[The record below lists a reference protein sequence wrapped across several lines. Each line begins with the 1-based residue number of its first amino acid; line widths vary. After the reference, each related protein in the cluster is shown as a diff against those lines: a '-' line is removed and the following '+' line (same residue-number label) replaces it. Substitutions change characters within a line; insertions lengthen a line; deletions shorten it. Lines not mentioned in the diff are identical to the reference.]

1 MRRNDFDVTDT
12 IRTTDADAV
21 RAELLRLFRDLY
33 QDASQQSVSNVF
45 EDVVRMYA
53 GEHPD
58 WQPCDTE
65 YHDIQHVFDV
75 TLAMARL
82 MDGYERGRV
91 NGAPHLDAEHFSV
104 GLATALLHDHGYLR
118 RRNDRRHRYGSE
130 YTKNHVSRGSDF
142 LRHYLREGALVQHA
156 GAAAQIVHFTG
167 YERPAHTIHLAD
179 PMMRRLGYILG
190 TADII
195 AQMADRCYLE
205 KCRDRLY
212 PEFVLGGIAKKRQP
226 DGTELVLFSSGNDLV
241 QKTPGFYAGA
251 RKRLDEQLD
260 GVYRY
265 AERHFGGQN
274 LYVEDMQK
282 NIEYAQSLANDEL
295 DAHLR
300 RDPPHTLRADV
311 EPYPPLLIVRAPGA
325 KSGEREPT

>member
-21 RAELLRLFRDLY
+21 RTELLRLFRDLY
-33 QDASQQSVSNVF
+33 QGAGTDALERVF
-45 EDVVRMYA
+45 GDVVRMYA

-58 WQPCDTE
+58 WLPCDTE

-91 NGAPHLDAEHFSV
+91 NGAPPLDAEHFSV

-130 YTKNHVSRGSDF
+130 YTRNHVTRSSNF
-142 LRHYLREGALVQHA
+142 LRGYLRESGLSQHA
-156 GAAAQIVHFTG
+156 AAAAQIVHFTG
-167 YERPAHTIHLAD
+167 YERPAQSIHLAD
-179 PMMRRLGYILG
+179 PLMRRVGFILG

-212 PEFVLGGIAKKRQP
+212 PEFVLGGITRKRNA
-226 DGTELVLFSSGNDLV
+226 DGSELVLFSSGNDLV
-241 QKTPGFYAGA
+241 HKTPGFYAGA

-260 GVYRY
+260 GVYAY

-274 LYVEDMQK
+274 LYVEDMQR
-282 NIEYAQSLANDEL
+282 NIRYAQSLANEDL
-295 DAHLR
+295 AARLR
-300 RDPPHTLRADV
+300 RDPPHTLQAGV
-311 EPYPPLLIVRAPGA
+311 EPYPAHLLAIPPG
-325 KSGEREPT
+325 KTTTDREPG